1 MSKLTDILVV
11 EEGFRGNIYVDTEGF
26 ETIGIGTKLPISK
39 EEGILLLEF
48 RLNKIKRDV
57 DEALAH
63 LQIED
68 DAWDVLY
75 LMAYQLGV
83 GGLLKFQKMI
93 NALERQD
100 YKTASKEMLLSKW
113 AKQTPNRANRM
124 AEMMKEV

>member
-1 MSKLTDILVV
+1 MSRVTDILEF
-11 EEGFRGNIYVDTEGF
+11 EEGFSGDMYFDTEGF
-26 ETIGIGTKLPISK
+26 ATIGFGTKLPINK
-39 EEGILLLEF
+39 DEGRLLLEF
-48 RLNKIKRDV
+48 RLNKIKREV
-57 DEALAH
+57 DEALSH

-83 GGLLKFQKMI
+83 GGLLKFKKMI

-100 YKTASKEMLLSKW
+100 YQEASKEMMRSMW
-113 AKQTPNRANRM
+113 AIQTPNRAERM